1 MTRVTPS
8 AALLSFSDV
17 PAEWLAEIRPQLH
30 SEENVQAVLEVDLD
44 TRLQFGRGLLVATER
59 RLLARAPGQP
69 AWLSWEYH
77 RGLQLSQHDH
87 AGVGHLELLDGQG
100 RLAHWCYTLG
110 QNLQAVRLLV
120 AVVAGAAAY
129 GFLLDAVQKYQL
141 GSYVLEMN
149 VRIPNWPGYF
159 MLPIG
164 FGLWSAL
171 NLYKIAVFLTG
182 AEDQLGTPR
191 DAAL

>member
-1 MTRVTPS
+1 M
-8 AALLSFSDV
+8 
-17 PAEWLAEIRPQLH
+17 
-30 SEENVQAVLEVDLD
+30 NVL
-44 TRLQFGRGLLVATER
+44 G
-59 RLLARAPGQP
+59 RLLASLTTVATFVGAVAVILMIVHITVDVILRNVFLMSVP
-69 AWLSWEYH
+69 ATGGIVANYYMAAVSFLPVA
-77 RGLQLSQHDH
+77 LAAKLDQHIAVDI
-87 AGVGHLELLDGQG
+87 VFN
-100 RLAHWCYTLG
+100 RLPQRVQVW
-110 QNLQAVRLLV
+110 NLQAVRLLV